1 MLAAVDHEVVDAVLD
16 VRALVLLPREE
27 PFVVGFVLGEEQRH
41 VAVARQHERAQQ
53 RMRGGDRGGAGR
65 PLDLLQVRLFGRPV
79 RRGNPPRPV
88 VAEPQR
94 RQEVQVGR
102 VRSAVGRGDLH
113 QDVVGRALGVLDEHV
128 EVPVVVED
136 AGIEQLVLHVV
147 ARALAV
153 RPYKVAV
160 GIGRLR
166 VLVEIFHVRVGRRAI
181 EVEVVLLHVLA
192 VVALAVGQPEEPLL
206 EDGILAVPQGQ
217 AEAEAL
223 LVVGD
228 AGDAVFA
235 PAVGAGAGVIVGEE
249 VPGVARFAVVLAHRA
264 PLAFAEIRPPLLP
277 GGGSGAGF
285 FQSSVFLRRHGLSCL
300 RSIASPHPFSA
311 P

>member
-1 MLAAVDHEVVDAVLD
+1 MSW
-16 VRALVLLPREE
+16 RERWL
-27 PFVVGFVLGEEQRH
+27 FVSYQ
-41 VAVARQHERAQQ
+41 
-53 RMRGGDRGGAGR
+53 
-65 PLDLLQVRLFGRPV
+65 
-79 RRGNPPRPV
+79 
-88 VAEPQR
+88 
-94 RQEVQVGR
+94 
-102 VRSAVGRGDLH
+102 
-113 QDVVGRALGVLDEHV
+113 
-128 EVPVVVED
+128 
-136 AGIEQLVLHVV
+136 
-147 ARALAV
+147 
-153 RPYKVAV
+153 VAV

-206 EDGILAVPQGQ
+206 EDRILAVPQRQ

-285 FQSSVFLRRHGLSCL
+285 FQSSVFLGRHGDLLGSDP
-300 RSIASPHPFSA
+300 AD
-311 P
+311 

>member
-1 MLAAVDHEVVDAVLD
+1 
-16 VRALVLLPREE
+16 
-27 PFVVGFVLGEEQRH
+27 
-41 VAVARQHERAQQ
+41 
-53 RMRGGDRGGAGR
+53 MRGGDRSGAGG
-65 PLDLLQVRLFGRPV
+65 PLDLLQVRLFGCPV
-79 RRGNPPRPV
+79 RRGNPWRPV

-113 QDVVGRALGVLDEHV
+113 QDVIGRAFGVLDEHV

-153 RPYKVAV
+153 RPYQVAV
-160 GIGRLR
+160 RIGRLR
-166 VLVEIFHVRVGRRAI
+166 VLVEILHVRVGRRAI

-192 VVALAVGQPEEPLL
+192 VVALAVGQSEEPLL
-206 EDGILAVPQGQ
+206 EDRILAVPQSH

-235 PAVGAGAGVIVGEE
+235 PAVGAGAGMIVGEE
-249 VPGVARFAVVLAHRA
+249 VPGVDRSRCSPRA
-264 PLAFAEIRPPLLP
+264 PCPTGVR
-277 GGGSGAGF
+277 
-285 FQSSVFLRRHGLSCL
+285 
-300 RSIASPHPFSA
+300 
-311 P
+311 